1 MVDSIEL
8 KDINLVKKS
17 EAAPKEDTFLVELKK
32 WRSELTKESICS
44 PYEVWKRSSELEEKM
59 DISGSD
65 KKLMGI
71 CSSMMELFKD
81 KGRRSE
87 QEYKRQSVTMQQN
100 ALKEVT
106 SRLKDGKFLDDKAP
120 EYFLAMNEVFASL
133 KHKGV
138 INGEDYTL
146 FAGLRGMISAA
157 LLFSSA
163 GFTVEPPEVD
173 WDANHDIDLLVS
185 KSGKNFSVSVKSEID
200 HRDPDTGEEFTVK
213 GEKRPSGLPQ
223 SYYDKYVKHIWINI
237 PNQTTEDGRVFCE
250 QSFKARAIGLPCAFM
265 TDYFKMSL
273 GRIRIPE

>member
-1 MVDSIEL
+1 MVDSIEH
-8 KDINLVKKS
+8 KDINLVKKT
-17 EAAPKEDTFLVELKK
+17 ETAPKEDAFSVELKK

-44 PYEVWKRSSELEEKM
+44 PYDAWKKSSELEEKM

-81 KGRRSE
+81 KGRRGG
-87 QEYKRQSVTMQQN
+87 QEYKKLSVAVQQT
-100 ALKEVT
+100 ALKEVM
-106 SRLKDGKFLDDKAP
+106 SRFTDGKFLDDKAP
-120 EYFLAMNEVFASL
+120 EYFLAMSEVFSSL

-138 INGEDYTL
+138 MNGDEYRL

-163 GFTVEPPEVD
+163 GFTVEPPEVG
-173 WDANHDIDLLVS
+173 WDANHDVDLLVS
-185 KSGKNFSVSVKSEID
+185 KGGKNFSVSVKSEID
-200 HRDPDTGEEFTVK
+200 HRDADTGEEFTVK
-213 GEKRPSGLPQ
+213 TEKRPSDLPQ

-237 PNQTTEDGRVFCE
+237 PNQTTEDGRAFCE
-250 QSFKARAIGLPCAFM
+250 QSFKARAIGLPSAFM
-265 TDYFKMSL
+265 TEYFKMSL